1 MLIPEVDMWN
11 VSKSSR
17 IHRLSIFNCDKPGLK
32 VLDYAAVRGVDR
44 FYLEC
49 QDYRDYFKDPYNRV
63 HKPIRFTS
71 YAGKCDV
78 KLDTDVEVLSEPTL
92 WRIDRQPIV
101 YPIDYH
107 SDMALDRRDCDH
119 IKAFC
124 SPAESLSF
132 KR

>member
-32 VLDYAAVRGVDR
+32 VLDYSAVRGVDR

-63 HKPIRFTS
+63 HKPKRFTT
-71 YAGKCDV
+71 YAGRCDA
-78 KLDTDVEVLSEPTL
+78 KLDTEVEFLSMPTS
-92 WRIDRQPIV
+92 WRTDRQPII
-101 YPIDYH
+101 YPIGFLLYI
-107 SDMALDRRDCDH
+107 L
-119 IKAFC
+119 IY
-124 SPAESLSF
+124 LSTLNPNTHNRTP
-132 KR
+132 KSRQQ